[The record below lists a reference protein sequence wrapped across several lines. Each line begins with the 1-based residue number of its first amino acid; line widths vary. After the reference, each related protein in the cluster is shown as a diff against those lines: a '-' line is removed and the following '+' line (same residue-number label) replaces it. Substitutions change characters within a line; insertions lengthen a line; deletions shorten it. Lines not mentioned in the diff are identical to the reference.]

1 MGRANH
7 VSARRCHC
15 QIRCQFPW
23 IRPFAVSGQAKISNR
38 CFIFEYLAKENLSK
52 LTLFTPVRHFDTLT
66 YDVVMYILY
75 LGHRP
80 SIHNFTLIFL
90 HKYSTTHLLCHL
102 NDNINCAEVYKR
114 IPRLNYR
121 VHIHQRSFSSPS
133 SLPIWPGSGTSFGA
147 KKMQESCSHN
157 RFTAIYSQ
165 FQTEWDEI
173 NHLLCKITRILS
185 SVSIS
190 IFYKHCKSKYFTFFH
205 KNIMPRT
212 TSGLPKTM
220 LSKTE
225 EFH

>member
-1 MGRANH
+1 MGRAND
-7 VSARRCHC
+7 VSARHCHC

-23 IRPFAVSGQAKISNR
+23 IWPSAVSGQAKISNR

-52 LTLFTPVRHFDTLT
+52 LTLLAAGRHFDSSTC
-66 YDVVMYILY
+66 DVVVC
-75 LGHRP
+75 GS

-90 HKYSTTHLLCHL
+90 NESSTTHLLCHL
-102 NDNINCAEVYKR
+102 NDNINCADVYKH

-165 FQTEWDEI
+165 FQTEWDEM

-190 IFYKHCKSKYFTFFH
+190 IFYKHCKSKYFTFYH
-205 KNIMPRT
+205 ESIMPRT
-212 TSGLPKTM
+212 TSGLPKM
-220 LSKTE
+220 FSKTE
-225 EFH
+225 EFHY